1 MKNLKKISTYYIQEN
16 IQTYKMYDVICSIH
30 ITTQFVSRQK
40 TDSLKASYDSVNHDD
55 NNNTSGNSR
64 QSQQAIASRWTW
76 RGKVC
81 DR

>member
-1 MKNLKKISTYYIQEN
+1 
-16 IQTYKMYDVICSIH
+16 MYDVICSIH

-64 QSQQAIASRWTW
+64 QSQQAIASR
-76 RGKVC
+76 
-81 DR
+81 